1 MIIKNLYIKNFGGL
15 RDKNITFGDRLNI
28 LSSDNETGKSTV
40 AEFIKI
46 MLYGISR
53 GQQNIRGNERAR
65 FMPWGEKSMGGEITI
80 SKDRKDYTIIRT
92 FGKRKSDDKISVI
105 NALTGA
111 PVPELCIES
120 PGDVLLGIGK
130 AGFEKSLYIKQL
142 SSKIEPDKEDEILQK
157 LVNLAQ
163 SGDEEISYQ
172 RAALILDKAAKE
184 LNGSRPKGKILMVRE
199 EISNLASRRTD
210 CENSMLAMVALE
222 DKLKALAAE
231 KGRFESF
238 SVDKTRLEELKK
250 EYSDALVVQAGER
263 QRQDEFLHRK
273 ASRLKGLKIQTL
285 LSSLV
290 LAALL
295 FFRPLFSVVFLV
307 WAVLAAV
314 FFFKVKKTEFK
325 EAGKINSEDIA
336 KEIQAEEAA
345 IAQKE
350 RENTAALLEVVRQIG
365 EAESRLDNMDI
376 TPVSEIE
383 EKIKDL
389 QNTYHGYLQALDD
402 IMLAKKCLDKAFEIL
417 QSSFGKRLN
426 DEASKVL
433 TEIANGKYTEVLVD
447 NEYNMLV
454 RASEENAL
462 IDAQYLSS
470 GAYDQIYFSLRMAVV
485 NLLFDNAPV
494 IFDEA
499 FVQYDDTRLSAV
511 LDYIIKQENRQ
522 ILLFSCHKREQLY
535 FKDSQAPV
543 LYHQ

>member
-15 RDKNITFGDRLNI
+15 RDKKITFGERLNI

-65 FMPWGEKSMGGEITI
+65 FMPWGEKSMDGEMTI
-80 SKDRKDYTIIRT
+80 SKDGRDYTIIRT

-105 NALTGA
+105 NTLTGA
-111 PVPELCIES
+111 PIPELCIES

-184 LNGSRPKGKILMVRE
+184 LNGSRPKGKILTVRE
-199 EISNLASRRTD
+199 EISNLASQRTD

-231 KGRFESF
+231 KQRLESF
-238 SVDKTRLEELKK
+238 SADRTRLEELKK
-250 EYSDALVVQAGER
+250 EYADAVVVQAGEK
-263 QRQDEFLHRK
+263 QRQDEFLRRK
-273 ASRLKGLKIQTL
+273 ASRLKVLKIMIL
-285 LSSLV
+285 LSSLIF
-290 LAALL
+290 AALL
-295 FFRPLFSVVFLV
+295 FFRPLFSVVFLA
-307 WAVLAAV
+307 WAALSAVL
-314 FFFKVKKTEFK
+314 FFKVKKTEVK
-325 EAGKINSEDIA
+325 EADKSISDDIA
-336 KEIQAEEAA
+336 KKIQAEEAA
-345 IAQKE
+345 IARKE
-350 RENTAALLEVVRQIG
+350 RENTAELLEVVRQIG
-365 EAESRLDNMDI
+365 EAESRLDHMSI
-376 TPVSEIE
+376 TPVSEID

-389 QNTYHGYLQALDD
+389 QNTYRGYLQALDD
-402 IMLAKKCLDKAFEIL
+402 IMLAKQCLDKAFEAL

-426 DEASKVL
+426 EEASKVL
-433 TEIANGKYTEVLVD
+433 KEITKGKYTEVLVD

-454 RASEENAL
+454 RASEDNAL

-470 GAYDQIYFSLRMAVV
+470 GAYDQIYFALRMAIV

-522 ILLFSCHKREQLY
+522 ILLFSCHKRERLY